1 MIRLATKGAIRGLLS
16 GIVTLQGRTDPM
28 EKPQADALANKHA
41 ALHAMIDAEE
51 HRRHPD
57 DELLNRLKREKLM
70 IKDHMLGIAP
80 N

>member
-1 MIRLATKGAIRGLLS
+1 
-16 GIVTLQGRTDPM
+16 M